1 MRCCFALYIWYA
13 DTSKLATKDTAR
25 TFSQQLFPH
34 LLPTYFSW
42 CTFQISFQVHLGLAA
57 IFFSPPSNSRS
68 IAILG
73 KVVAPMPPGLFHGL
87 FFLRFPQRWC
97 KQAHTEGLYVPII
110 LVQEKIL
117 PCWQI
122 PREKSNRSTEL
133 QYFCIKK
140 SSILQFHCPFSTSLP
155 FRPLFLSTHLLGRC
169 YTNLW
174 SPRRISRHIFPKRLL
189 MPTFFA
195 LCEAMTAQ
203 VCLLWLIWF
212 TED

>member
-42 CTFQISFQVHLGLAA
+42 CTFQIRLQVHLGLAL
-57 IFFSPPSNSRS
+57 IFSPSNSRS

-73 KVVAPMPPGLFHGL
+73 KLVVQLPPRLFHGL
-87 FFLRFPQRWC
+87 FFFHSPQHWY
-97 KQAHTEGLYVPII
+97 KQARTEGLYIPII
-110 LVQEKIL
+110 SVQEKIL
-117 PCWQI
+117 HCWQI

-140 SSILQFHCPFSTSLP
+140 SSVLQFHCPFSTSLP
-155 FRPLFLSTHLLGRC
+155 FGPCSC
-169 YTNLW
+169 Q
-174 SPRRISRHIFPKRLL
+174 HICLVDVTLTCDVPGGQAD
-189 MPTFFA
+189 TFSQSSF
-195 LCEAMTAQ
+195 
-203 VCLLWLIWF
+203 
-212 TED
+212 